1 MRGLLSSHYL
11 VFYHEWSHTSAYR
24 DTARQTA
31 EVFGLDWGG
40 GLYINYTFL
49 LGWVIDTL
57 WWWRGLDAYRRR
69 PWPLVAAWQAFLL
82 FIFFNGTVVF
92 ATGSMRWLGLCLCFG
107 LCVVWWNTARNNS
120 SRKSDDHKL
129 TVVEN

>member
-1 MRGLLSSHYL
+1 MQQQGWLGRLPASACSL
-11 VFYHEWSHTSAYR
+11 TSFA
-24 DTARQTA
+24 
-31 EVFGLDWGG
+31 
-40 GLYINYTFL
+40 
-49 LGWVIDTL
+49 
-57 WWWRGLDAYRRR
+57 
-69 PWPLVAAWQAFLL
+69 PSMHAFLL

-120 SRKSDDHKL
+120 SRQSDDHKL